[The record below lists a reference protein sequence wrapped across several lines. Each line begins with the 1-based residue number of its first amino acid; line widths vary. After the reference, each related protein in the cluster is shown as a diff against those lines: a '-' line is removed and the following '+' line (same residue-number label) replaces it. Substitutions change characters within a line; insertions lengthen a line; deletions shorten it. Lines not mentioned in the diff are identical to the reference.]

1 MDKKELYQLLNKSK
15 KGTLTPAEQDRLDR
29 WYADFDVTA
38 KDADVFADEQHEK
51 NVRERLLERIL
62 EKVPTTPAPA
72 VFRIRRYIKWAAA
85 ILVIGGIAFF
95 YRENLP
101 GRMGLSL
108 AIGQQKTT
116 APTGKLLTVHLE
128 DGSEVIL
135 NAGATLSYPRRFS
148 ADTREVYLRGEAFF
162 HVAPNAEKPFV
173 VKTGK
178 MDVRVL
184 GTSFN
189 VRAHPD
195 MDQAKVTVASG
206 KVSVEADGKTL
217 SLLNPNQEISYDKQT
232 TRFEVADTDA
242 KLATSWQSGEIRLD
256 GVPFQELA
264 IVIKNTWGMTL
275 QTSSERLKTA
285 NYKTT
290 FHATNRLDDVMR
302 VIGKITNATYE
313 IKDNKIILYE

>member
-1 MDKKELYQLLNKSK
+1 MDKREF
-15 KGTLTPAEQDRLDR
+15 GDLTPQEQAKLDQ

-38 KDADVFADEQHEK
+38 KDLDVFADGEHEK
-51 NVRERLLERIL
+51 KVRKRLLKRIL
-62 EKVPTTPAPA
+62 DKVPNTPKRA
-72 VFRIRRYIKWAAA
+72 VFRIGKPIQWAAA
-85 ILVIGGIAFF
+85 MLLIGGIALFF
-95 YRENLP
+95 HYKGLP
-101 GRMGLSL
+101 GRTGLFL
-108 AIGQQKTT
+108 AGNYQTST
-116 APTGKLLTVHLE
+116 APTGKLLNVRLE
-128 DGSEVIL
+128 DGSEILL
-135 NAGATLSYPRRFS
+135 NAGSSVSYPNQFAR
-148 ADTREVYLRGEAFF
+148 DIREVYLEGEAFF
-162 HVAPNAEKPFV
+162 HIAPDAEKPFV

-232 TRFEVADTDA
+232 TKFEVADTDA

-256 GVPFQELA
+256 GVSFQELA
-264 IVIKNTWGMTL
+264 IVIKNTWGLTL
-275 QTSSERLKTA
+275 QTSSERLKSA

-290 FHATNRLDDVMR
+290 FHATNRLGDVMQ
-302 VIGKITNATYE
+302 VIGKMTNANYE
-313 IKDNKIILYE
+313 IKDQKIVLYE